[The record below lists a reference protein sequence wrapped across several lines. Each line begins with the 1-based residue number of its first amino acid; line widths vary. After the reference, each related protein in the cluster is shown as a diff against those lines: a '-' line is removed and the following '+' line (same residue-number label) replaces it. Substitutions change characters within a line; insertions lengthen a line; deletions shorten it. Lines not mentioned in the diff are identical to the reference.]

1 MVSFFLSNL
10 TPFRNMF
17 VNILNTSMLL
27 SRGVFRGGA
36 MGAHPPPGSV
46 KYMLFGG
53 FWPPPP
59 RKKKKCKPSLEKKP
73 EYASL
78 KSLKL
83 CLVLNH
89 SKIYQ
94 NGHKIEEIYLNLK
107 TGPFVLDLVFHSL
120 SFRFTLKT

>member
-1 MVSFFLSNL
+1 MLSNL
-10 TPFRNMF
+10 TPFLNMF
-17 VNILNTSMLL
+17 VNILNIMLL
-27 SRGVFRGGA
+27 SRGVFRGG
-36 MGAHPPPGSV
+36 GSPPPGSV

-107 TGPFVLDLVFHSL
+107 TGPFVLDF
-120 SFRFTLKT
+120 